1 MSKKVIYIILII
13 IVICLIG
20 AILVKNNKKQNNEE
34 TQISI
39 ANDVDKLKNIDT
51 KNIENIKYTFYT
63 EGGAQENTIT
73 DRDSIEEVCTRM
85 KNITIEKKS
94 NVGTTDDGLTII
106 IKLKNENLKYVFEGK
121 NIIINEEQYETKNLE
136 QLKAYLKAL
145 KEGALLSSPQA

>member
-20 AILVKNNKKQNNEE
+20 AILVKNNKK
-34 TQISI
+34 
-39 ANDVDKLKNIDT
+39 DVDKLKNIDT

-121 NIIINEEQYETKNLE
+121 NIIINEKQYETKNLE

-145 KEGALLSSPQA
+145 K